1 METTAAPSSAATL
14 DLALPE
20 LFRGEALRSG
30 DAGYDEARRVFNA
43 MIDRRPALIARCR
56 GTADVIDAVG
66 LARDRGLPLSVHGG
80 GHSVGGHAVCEA
92 GVMID
97 LRPMST
103 VHVDPAARVARVG
116 GGANWGDVDR
126 ATQLFGLAVPGGRV
140 PATGVG
146 GLALG
151 SGSGWL
157 ERKLGFTCDSL
168 LSAEV
173 VTADGRVLTASAE
186 VNTDLFWGLRGGG
199 GNFGVVTSFEFRLH
213 PVGPLL
219 WGGMLMFPGP
229 RAAEV
234 ARAYR
239 DFMSAAPDDVG
250 GGMAFISAPD
260 APFVPEEARGRP
272 TVAAVCVYTGDPGDG
287 EAAFAP
293 LLGLDPAMAMVQP
306 MPYTAIQKLL
316 EEPSPPGLR
325 NYWNADFLD
334 DLPDAAIDVVAD
346 FHARVPS
353 PFTQIPLLPGGGAIA
368 RVDED
373 ADALGYRQAPWNLH
387 LLSLW
392 TDPADDERNIA
403 WTREFSAAMRPWTA
417 GRAYLNFLGPAGPDR
432 IRAAYGEEKFPRMQ
446 ALKDKYD
453 PGNLFRL
460 NQNITPTASA

>member
-1 METTAAPSSAATL
+1 
-14 DLALPE
+14 
-20 LFRGEALRSG
+20 
-30 DAGYDEARRVFNA
+30 
-43 MIDRRPALIARCR
+43 
-56 GTADVIDAVG
+56 
-66 LARDRGLPLSVHGG
+66 
-80 GHSVGGHAVCEA
+80 
-92 GVMID
+92 
-97 LRPMST
+97 
-103 VHVDPAARVARVG
+103 
-116 GGANWGDVDR
+116 
-126 ATQLFGLAVPGGRV
+126 
-140 PATGVG
+140 
-146 GLALG
+146 
-151 SGSGWL
+151 
-157 ERKLGFTCDSL
+157 
-168 LSAEV
+168 
-173 VTADGRVLTASAE
+173 
-186 VNTDLFWGLRGGG
+186 
-199 GNFGVVTSFEFRLH
+199 
-213 PVGPLL
+213 
-219 WGGMLMFPGP
+219 
-229 RAAEV
+229 
-234 ARAYR
+234 
-239 DFMSAAPDDVG
+239 
-250 GGMAFISAPD
+250 
-260 APFVPEEARGRP
+260 
-272 TVAAVCVYTGDPGDG
+272 
-287 EAAFAP
+287 
-293 LLGLDPAMAMVQP
+293 MAMVQP

>member
-1 METTAAPSSAATL
+1 METTAAPSSVGAPE
-14 DLALPE
+14 LALPE
-20 LFRGEALRSG
+20 PFRGEALRPG
-30 DAGYDEARRVFNA
+30 DAGYDDARRVFNA

-66 LARDRGLPLSVHGG
+66 LARDRALPLSVHGG
-80 GHSVGGHAVCEA
+80 GHSVGGHAVCDG

-97 LRPMST
+97 LRPMSS
-103 VHVDPAARVARVG
+103 VHVDPALRVARVG
-116 GGANWGDVDR
+116 GGATWGDVDR

-146 GLALG
+146 GLTLG

-173 VTADGRVLTASAE
+173 VTADGRVLTASADE
-186 VNTDLFWGLRGGG
+186 NPDLFWGLRGGG

-213 PVGPLL
+213 TVGPLL

-234 ARAYR
+234 ARAWR
-239 DFMSAAPDDVG
+239 DFIIDAPDDVG
-250 GGMAFISAPD
+250 GGLAFTSAPD
-260 APFVPEEARGRP
+260 APFVPEPARGRP
-272 TVAAVCVYTGDPGDG
+272 VLGAVCVYTGDPKDG

-293 LLGLDPAMAMVQP
+293 LLDLDPAVAMVQP

-325 NYWNADFLD
+325 NYWTAEFLD
-334 DLPDAAIDVVAD
+334 DLPDAAIDVLAEH
-346 FHARVPS
+346 HARVPS
-353 PFTQIPLLPGGGAIA
+353 PFTQMPLLPGGGAIA
-368 RVDED
+368 RVPEE
-373 ADALGYRQAPWNLH
+373 ADALGYRQAPWNVH
-387 LLSLW
+387 MVAMW
-392 TDPADDERNIA
+392 ADPADDERNMA
-403 WTREFSAAMRPWTA
+403 WVRETAAALKPWAA
-417 GRAYLNFLGPAGPDR
+417 GRAYLNFLGAEGPSR
-432 IRAAYGEEKFPRMQ
+432 IRAAYGEEKFARMQ
-446 ALKDKYD
+446 ALKDAYD

-460 NQNITPTASA
+460 NQNITPTAAA